1 MEKRRRPV
9 TILIAEDDPD
19 DQRLTSEALA
29 GAVLGK
35 DIRFVSD
42 GEELIDYLR
51 RRGKYA
57 DAANAPRP
65 GLIFL
70 DLNLPRKDGH
80 EALREIKQDPDLR
93 WIPVTVLSVSNAE
106 IDVQRVYAL
115 GANAYVCKPRNYTEL
130 IEAMRSWCHFWL
142 ETAELPSE

>member
-1 MEKRRRPV
+1 MEKRPRPV

-19 DQRLTSEALA
+19 DQRLTGEALA
-29 GAVLGK
+29 GALLGK
-35 DIRFVSD
+35 DIRFVGD

-57 DAANAPRP
+57 DPANAPRP

-80 EALREIKQDPDLR
+80 EALREIKQDPQLR

-106 IDVQRVYAL
+106 IDVQRVYAS
-115 GANAYVCKPRNYTEL
+115 GANAYICKPRSYTGL